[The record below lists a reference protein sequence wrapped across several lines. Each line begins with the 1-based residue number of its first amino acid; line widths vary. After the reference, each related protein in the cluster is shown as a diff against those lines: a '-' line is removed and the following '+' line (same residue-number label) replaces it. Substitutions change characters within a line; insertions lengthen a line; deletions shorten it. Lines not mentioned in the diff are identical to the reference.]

1 MPKNIDLKRKLGISH
16 SFQIS
21 FAFEY
26 PKTKFDKIFLLYI
39 LVANPTEDSM
49 RLTAAPGVR
58 VPEVKTVSADLL
70 VSTSDQQ
77 NDLAQE
83 QSYTI
88 GKITFVVEPRFRSEG
103 NETLG
108 SVLVK
113 LMQSEIDD

>member
-1 MPKNIDLKRKLGISH
+1 M
-16 SFQIS
+16 
-21 FAFEY
+21 
-26 PKTKFDKIFLLYI
+26 
-39 LVANPTEDSM
+39 
-49 RLTAAPGVR
+49 
-58 VPEVKTVSADLL
+58 SADPL